1 MKKECIISNE
11 VISMERQYTRID
23 FVRKLL
29 DDKIKCIED
38 EEIKRCAYVHL
49 YGVGQA
55 AAFLAMKRGYDKS
68 TAELAEVAGMLH
80 DYAKYI
86 YDEEENH
93 AEKSA
98 DCAREIL
105 RKIPEFFIS
114 EIDQIC
120 EAIFQHSNKMEAGTF
135 FDEILKDADEMQH
148 YFRNPMEDYFY
159 QKERTQNLLKELGIK
174 V

>member
-1 MKKECIISNE
+1 
-11 VISMERQYTRID
+11 MERQYTRID
-23 FVRKLL
+23 LVRKTL
-29 DDKIKCIED
+29 DDDLKQIKD

-55 AAFLAMKRGYDKS
+55 AAFLSLKRGYDRN

-80 DYAKYI
+80 DYVKYI

-93 AEKSA
+93 AEKSSE
-98 DCAREIL
+98 CAREIL
-105 RKIPEFFIS
+105 SKISKFSKE
-114 EIDQIC
+114 EVNQIC
-120 EAIFQHSNKMEAGTF
+120 KAIFLHSNKNEIDEA

-159 QKERTQNLLKELGIK
+159 QKERTQKLFKELF
-174 V
+174 

>member
-1 MKKECIISNE
+1 
-11 VISMERQYTRID
+11 MERQYTRID

-29 DDKIKCIED
+29 DDDIKLIRD

-55 AAFLAMKRGYDKS
+55 AAFLAMKRGYDKNI
-68 TAELAEVAGMLH
+68 AELAEVAGMLH

-98 DCAREIL
+98 DYARVIL
-105 RKIPEFFIS
+105 SKIPEFSTS
-114 EIDQIC
+114 EIEQIC
-120 EAIFQHSNKMEAGTF
+120 QAIFNHSNKKEVGNN

-148 YFRNPMEDYFY
+148 YFRNPMENYFY
-159 QKERTQNLLKELGIK
+159 HKERTQNLLKELAIY
-174 V
+174 

>member
-1 MKKECIISNE
+1 
-11 VISMERQYTRID
+11 MERQYTRID
-23 FVRKLL
+23 YVRKLL
-29 DDKIKCIED
+29 DDDLKLIHN

-49 YGVGQA
+49 YGVGQS
-55 AAFLAMKRGYDKS
+55 AAFLAMKRGYDKNI
-68 TAELAEVAGMLH
+68 AELTEVAGMLH

-86 YDEEENH
+86 YDEEEKH

-105 RKIPEFFIS
+105 SRIPEFSIS

-120 EAIFQHSNKMEAGTF
+120 EAIFNHSKKEEVGSY

-148 YFRNPMEDYFY
+148 YFRNPMEDYYF
-159 QKERTQNLLKELGIK
+159 QKERTQNLLKELGIR

>member
-1 MKKECIISNE
+1 
-11 VISMERQYTRID
+11 MERQYTRID
-23 FVRKLL
+23 FVRELL
-29 DDKIKCIED
+29 DDKLKCIED

-105 RKIPEFFIS
+105 RKIPGFSIS

-120 EAIFQHSNKMEAGTF
+120 EAIFSTA
-135 FDEILKDADEMQH
+135 
-148 YFRNPMEDYFY
+148 
-159 QKERTQNLLKELGIK
+159 IK
-174 V
+174 RKRVLFLMKY

>member
-1 MKKECIISNE
+1 
-11 VISMERQYTRID
+11 MERQYTRID
-23 FVRKLL
+23 SVRKLL
-29 DDKIKCIED
+29 DDDLKLIND

-55 AAFLAMKRGYDKS
+55 AAFLAMKRGYDKN
-68 TAELAEVAGMLH
+68 TAELADVAGMLH

-86 YDEEENH
+86 YNEEENH

-98 DCAREIL
+98 NCAREVL
-105 RKIPEFFIS
+105 SKIPEFSIS

-120 EAIFQHSNKMEAGTF
+120 EAIFNHSDKKEIGTY

-148 YFRNPMEDYFY
+148 YFRNPMENYFY
-159 QKERTQNLLKELGIK
+159 QKERTQNLLKELGIR

>member
-1 MKKECIISNE
+1 
-11 VISMERQYTRID
+11 MERQYTRID

-29 DDKIKCIED
+29 DDNIKLIKD

-55 AAFLAMKRGYDKS
+55 AAFLAMKRGYDRK

-80 DYAKYI
+80 DYAKYL

-98 DCAREIL
+98 HLAKEIL
-105 RKIPEFFIS
+105 GKIPEFS
-114 EIDQIC
+114 TQEICQIY
-120 EAIFQHSNKMEAGTF
+120 EAIYNHSNKEKVGTP

-148 YFRNPMEDYFY
+148 YFRNPMEDYYY
-159 QKERTQNLLKELGIK
+159 QKERTQKLFKEFYIK
-174 V
+174 N

>member
-1 MKKECIISNE
+1 
-11 VISMERQYTRID
+11 MERQYTRID

-29 DDKIKCIED
+29 DDNLKQIQD

-55 AAFLAMKRGYDKS
+55 AAFLAMKRGYDRQ
-68 TAELAEVAGMLH
+68 TAELAEVAGILH

-93 AEKSA
+93 AEKSSI
-98 DCAREIL
+98 CAREIL
-105 RKIPEFFIS
+105 SKIS
-114 EIDQIC
+114 EFSEEEVSQVC
-120 EAIFQHSNKMEAGTF
+120 EAIFEHSNKKEVGSF

-148 YFRNPMEDYFY
+148 FFRNPMEDFYY
-159 QKERTQNLLKELGIK
+159 QKERTQNLLNELF
-174 V
+174 

>member
-1 MKKECIISNE
+1 
-11 VISMERQYTRID
+11 MEREYTRID
-23 FVRKLL
+23 LVRKTL
-29 DDKIKCIED
+29 DDDLKQIKD

-55 AAFLAMKRGYDKS
+55 AAFLSMKRGYDRN

-80 DYAKYI
+80 DYAKYV

-93 AEKSA
+93 AEKSSE
-98 DCAREIL
+98 CVREIL
-105 RKIPEFFIS
+105 SKIS
-114 EIDQIC
+114 EFSNEEVNQIC
-120 EAIFQHSNKMEAGTF
+120 KAIFLHSNKKEIDDA

-159 QKERTQNLLKELGIK
+159 QKERTQKLFKELF
-174 V
+174 

>member
-1 MKKECIISNE
+1 
-11 VISMERQYTRID
+11 MEREYTRID
-23 FVRKLL
+23 LVRKAL
-29 DDKIKCIED
+29 DDDLKQIKD

-55 AAFLAMKRGYDKS
+55 AAFLSLKRGYDRN

-80 DYAKYI
+80 DYAKYV

-93 AEKSA
+93 AEKSSE
-98 DCAREIL
+98 CVREIL
-105 RKIPEFFIS
+105 SKIS
-114 EIDQIC
+114 EFSNEEVNLIC
-120 EAIFQHSNKMEAGTF
+120 KAIFLHSNKKEIDDA

-159 QKERTQNLLKELGIK
+159 QKERTQKLFKELF
-174 V
+174 